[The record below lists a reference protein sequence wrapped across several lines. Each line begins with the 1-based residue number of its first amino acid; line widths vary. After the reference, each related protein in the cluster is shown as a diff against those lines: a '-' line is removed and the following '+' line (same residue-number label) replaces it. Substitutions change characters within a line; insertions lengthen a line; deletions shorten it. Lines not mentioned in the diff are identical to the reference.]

1 MAVRNLLHKSKL
13 NAFEAW
19 LNSKGYETAE
29 PKSYWEVLRAKKGN
43 RTVIVYRKANATEH
57 YTLMDR
63 DYHMYRQFLKD
74 TSNMDEGASE

>member
-1 MAVRNLLHKSKL
+1 MDVQAR
-13 NAFEAW
+13 
-19 LNSKGYETAE
+19 
-29 PKSYWEVLRAKKGN
+29 EVPP
-43 RTVIVYRKANATEH
+43 VEH